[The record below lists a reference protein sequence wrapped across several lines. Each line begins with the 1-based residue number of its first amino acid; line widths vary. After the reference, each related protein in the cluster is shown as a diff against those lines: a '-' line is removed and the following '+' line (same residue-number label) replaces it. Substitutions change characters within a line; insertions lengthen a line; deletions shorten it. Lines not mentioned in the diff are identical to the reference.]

1 MTPDTVPAVP
11 VSPPAEQETLPGAQP
26 ATPVQDG
33 LSQDNQPPGDN
44 LPVDGTEAGQPPLTD
59 NDIPEATSLQVAP
72 PADTPVIEAAPTS
85 AEKTTGSASTE
96 SDANNVTTVAGSELD
111 AVPDTRQVS
120 QYGDAWIA
128 YGVCAVL
135 FLVLAWRVMRNWSA
149 WLRLPI
155 WAALTAG
162 ALTPAASVPDQD
174 WFAPAA
180 VVAVLGAEKGGASA
194 FFRGAVPIL
203 LVFAGL
209 LLVLIA
215 AQIAIAR
222 RRPAKETATRN
233 GHRPQAT
240 PLPRDAAHDT
250 QNTGAQNKQRQ
261 TPRF

>member
-1 MTPDTVPAVP
+1 MTLATVPAVP
-11 VSPPAEQETLPGAQP
+11 VTPPAEPETVPDAQP
-26 ATPVQDG
+26 ATPLQDSATPENGEHPGDG
-33 LSQDNQPPGDN
+33 LPI
-44 LPVDGTEAGQPPLTD
+44 DGNEAGQPPLTD

-72 PADTPVIEAAPTS
+72 PAETPVSEAAPAS
-85 AEKTTGSASTE
+85 AEKNAGNAADAVTDTEGNTATTAP
-96 SDANNVTTVAGSELD
+96 ASELD

-222 RRPAKETATRN
+222 RRPASEPATRN

-240 PLPRDAAHDT
+240 PLPRD
-250 QNTGAQNKQRQ
+250 GAQPDKQRQ